1 MSENQNKNE
10 DDAIMVA
17 LLTQY
22 RHFGFLVKIEE
33 EDENDTNKSNV
44 NN

>member
-1 MSENQNKNE
+1 MSNNNYKDSEN

-33 EDENDTNKSNV
+33 EDENDTNK
-44 NN
+44 